1 MFPGHYMYVGPA
13 EHVFRGVA
21 GLVSPDMVGVQEAC
35 VAFSYFTSLPA
46 GEIEVWLLDKETP
59 EPTLLDTYSAPF
71 QSWIGAR

>member
-1 MFPGHYMYVGPA
+1 MYVGPVV
-13 EHVFRGVA
+13 HVSGAVA
-21 GLVSPDMVGVQEAC
+21 GLVSPDMVGVPEAC
-35 VAFSYFTSLPA
+35 IAFSYFTSLPD

>member
-1 MFPGHYMYVGPA
+1 MYMDPVP
-13 EHVFRGVA
+13 HVDGAVA

-46 GEIEVWLLDKETP
+46 GEIEVWLLDKESP